1 MRLFVSL
8 SILFV
13 ANSTCMVDAQDKIS
27 RDTKLTEATYSAVFK
42 ALQKPPVKTYW
53 KTIPW
58 HPSFGEAIK
67 VARKEDKPILLWSMN
82 GHPCGMT

>member
-1 MRLFVSL
+1 MRLVVLL
-8 SILFV
+8 SIVFV
-13 ANSTCMVDAQDKIS
+13 VISTPAVLGQEKITHE
-27 RDTKLTEATYSAVFK
+27 TKLTEKTYPAVVK

-53 KTIPW
+53 RTIPW
-58 HPSFGEAIK
+58 HPNFGDAIE